1 MKPVL
6 IFLLA
11 FIFITTAC
19 DKKSSG
25 GGTEVSP
32 PANLNINAV
41 ISTDNSGNVSFTA
54 TATNAVVYLFDF
66 GDGSNHVSANGV
78 VTHKYTASATYT
90 VTVVAK
96 NSTNQSI
103 SKSITV
109 AIQKE
114 RTLVWSDEFET
125 AGAPDAAKWGYD
137 LGAGGWGNNELQY
150 YTNRPENVIV
160 SGGTLKI
167 MAKRENFSGSEFTS
181 ARLLTKGKY
190 SFKYGKIEVRAKL
203 PAGIG
208 TWPAIWM
215 LGNNFSSVGWP
226 ASGEIDIMEH
236 LGRELN
242 KIHSTLH
249 YPGHSGGNGA
259 GGSTTITNAT
269 TAFHKYAAEWTPGYI
284 KFSVDDVV
292 FYTFTNSSSLP
303 FNQEFFIILNVALG
317 GNWPGPVDAAF
328 NNAAMEVDYVR
339 VYQ

>member
-1 MKPVL
+1 MKTVL
-6 IFLLA
+6 SILIA
-11 FIFITTAC
+11 FVFITTAC

-25 GGTEVSP
+25 GTDTNP

-41 ISTDNSGNVSFTA
+41 VSTDNSGNVSFTA
-54 TATNAVVYLFDF
+54 TATNAVVYVFDF
-66 GDGSNHVSANGV
+66 GDGTNQASATGV
-78 VTHKYTASATYT
+78 ITHKYSSAALYT

-96 NSTNQSI
+96 NNTNQSI

-109 AIQKE
+109 NVQKSM
-114 RTLVWSDEFET
+114 TLVWSDEFET
-125 AGAPDAAKWGYD
+125 AGAPDAAKWTFD
-137 LGAGGWGNNELQY
+137 LGAGGWGNNELQN
-150 YTNRPENVIV
+150 YTNRPDNVIV
-160 SGGTLKI
+160 SDGTLKI
-167 MAKRENFSGSEFTS
+167 IAKRENYNGSQFTS

-190 SFKYGKIEVRAKL
+190 AFKYGKIEVRAKL

-215 LGNNFSSVGWP
+215 LGNNFATVGWP

-249 YPGHSGGNGA
+249 YPGNSGGNA
-259 GGSTTITNAT
+259 VGGSTTITNVT
-269 TAFHKYAAEWTPGYI
+269 TAFHKYAAEWTPGSI
-284 KFSVDDVV
+284 KFYVDDVL
-292 FYTFTNSSSLP
+292 FFTFTNSAALP

-328 NNAAMEVDYVR
+328 NSGTMEVDYVR

>member
-6 IFLLA
+6 SILFA
-11 FIFITTAC
+11 FIFITTSC
-19 DKKSSG
+19 KKKSSG
-25 GGTEVSP
+25 GTESNP
-32 PANLNINAV
+32 PANLTINAV
-41 ISTDNSGNVSFTA
+41 VSTDNSGNVSFTA
-54 TATNAVVYLFDF
+54 TATNAVVYVFDF
-66 GDGSNHVSANGV
+66 GDGTNQASANGII
-78 VTHKYTASATYT
+78 THKYSSAAIYT

-96 NSTNQSI
+96 NNTNQSI

-109 AIQKE
+109 NVQKQMA
-114 RTLVWSDEFET
+114 LVWSDEFET
-125 AGAPDAAKWGYD
+125 AGAPDASKWTYD
-137 LGAGGWGNNELQY
+137 IGAGGWGNNESQY

-160 SGGTLKI
+160 SDGTLKI
-167 MAKRENFSGSEFTS
+167 IAKRENYSGSEFTS
-181 ARLLTKGKY
+181 ARMLTKGKY
-190 SFKYGKIEVRAKL
+190 AFKYGKIEVRAKL

-215 LGNNFSSVGWP
+215 LGNNFATVGWP

-249 YPGHSGGNGA
+249 YPGHSGGNGV

-269 TAFHKYAAEWTPGYI
+269 TAFHRYAAEWTPGAI
-284 KFSVDDVV
+284 KFFVDDVP
-292 FYTFTNSSSLP
+292 FYTFTNNTTLP

-317 GNWPGPVDAAF
+317 GNWPGPVDPTF
-328 NNAAMEVDYVR
+328 NSSTMEVDYVR

>member
-6 IFLLA
+6 SILLA
-11 FIFITTAC
+11 FIFFTTSC

-25 GGTEVSP
+25 GTESNP

-41 ISTDNSGNVSFTA
+41 VSTDNSGNVSFTA
-54 TATNAVVYLFDF
+54 TATNAVVYVFDF
-66 GDGSNHVSANGV
+66 GDGTNQASATGV
-78 VTHKYTASATYT
+78 ITHKYSSAAVYT

-96 NSTNQSI
+96 NNTNQSI
-103 SKSITV
+103 SKTITV
-109 AIQKE
+109 NVQKE
-114 RTLVWSDEFET
+114 MTLVWSDEFET
-125 AGAPDAAKWGYD
+125 AGAPDASKWTYD
-137 LGAGGWGNNELQY
+137 IGAGGWGNNESQY

-160 SGGTLKI
+160 SDGTLKI
-167 MAKRENFSGSEFTS
+167 IAKRENYSGSEFTS
-181 ARLLTKGKY
+181 ARMLTKGKY
-190 SFKYGKIEVRAKL
+190 AFKYGKIEVRAKL

-215 LGNNFSSVGWP
+215 LGNNFSTVGWP

-249 YPGHSGGNGA
+249 YPGHSGGNA
-259 GGSTTITNAT
+259 VGGSTTINNAT
-269 TAFHKYAAEWTPGYI
+269 TAFHKYAAEWTPGAI
-284 KFSVDDVV
+284 KFFVDDVP
-292 FYTFTNSSSLP
+292 FYTFTNNTTLP

-328 NNAAMEVDYVR
+328 NSSTMEVDYVR